1 MARLAATLTLLLALI
16 VAACAAPAGE
26 GAATTSAETE
36 RPMEESP
43 AETPEGEDEATAEPE
58 AEGDEESA
66 EPTEVEADKEQ
77 ASGEDVSVF
86 DLEVGDCFS
95 GGENGEVSEVSV
107 VDCDDEHAYEVFALV
122 DHEAGPDD
130 AYPGDEELEE
140 FADDQCTGDEFES
153 YVGISYDVSIYY
165 STWLTPTE
173 RSWDELGDREVVCVL
188 YEPEDPSDPVD
199 PKPVS
204 GSARDSEE

>member
-1 MARLAATLTLLLALI
+1 MARIAPSLILVMALG
-16 VAACAAPAGE
+16 VTACAAPAE
-26 GAATTSAETE
+26 DGAGTTSAATE
-36 RPMEESP
+36 RPAGETP
-43 AETPEGEDEATAEPE
+43 AETPKGDEEATAEPE
-58 AEGDEESA
+58 DEGEQESA
-66 EPTEVEADKEQ
+66 EPTEEADEEE

-122 DHEAGPDD
+122 DHEGAADE
-130 AYPGDEELEE
+130 AYPGDEELEA

-153 YVGISYDVSIYY
+153 YVGISYEESIYY
-165 STWLTPTE
+165 ATWLTPTE

-188 YEPEDPSDPVD
+188 YEPEDPSGPVD
-199 PKPVS
+199 PRPVS